1 MKVITTDVY
10 DTWLRRLKHKDPSTA
25 ARIHAR
31 VDRLIGGNPGDTE
44 PIGGGLSELRIHHGA
59 GYRVYYWQQGDV
71 LLILLCGGDKSSQ
84 DKDIKQAHGIAK
96 EWEHRGN

>member
-10 DTWLRRLKHKDPSTA
+10 DTWLRRLKRKDPSTA

-31 VDRLIGGNPGDTE
+31 VDRLIGGNPGDTK
-44 PIGGGLSELRIHHGA
+44 PIGGGLSEFRIHHGA

-71 LLILLCGGDKSSQ
+71 LLILLCGGGKSSQ
-84 DKDIKQAHGIAK
+84 DKDIKQAHEIAK